1 MPEIKEVLNTT
12 KEIVSPQPREIVD
25 QSKSVMLFR
34 VIQELV
40 NNALK
45 HASAAN
51 ITIQITVQ
59 PETLLVLVED
69 DGIGFDSNL
78 ETQNYGL
85 GLSNIR
91 NRVNY
96 LKGNL
101 NIESEPG
108 KGTTVLINLNI

>member
-1 MPEIKEVLNTT
+1 
-12 KEIVSPQPREIVD
+12 
-25 QSKSVMLFR
+25 MLFR

-45 HASAAN
+45 HSDATN
-51 ITIQITVQ
+51 ITIQITIQ

-69 DGIGFDSNL
+69 DGKGFEVNN
-78 ETQNYGL
+78 ENKNNGL
-85 GLSNIR
+85 GLANIQ

-101 NIESEPG
+101 NIESELG
-108 KGTTVLINLNI
+108 KGTTVLIHLNI

>member
-1 MPEIKEVLNTT
+1 
-12 KEIVSPQPREIVD
+12 
-25 QSKSVMLFR
+25 MLFR

-45 HASAAN
+45 HSDAAN
-51 ITIQITVQ
+51 ITIQITIQ

-69 DGIGFDSNL
+69 DGKGFEVNN
-78 ETQNYGL
+78 ENKNNGL
-85 GLSNIR
+85 GLANIQ

-101 NIESEPG
+101 NFESELG
-108 KGTTVLINLNI
+108 KGTTVLIHLNI